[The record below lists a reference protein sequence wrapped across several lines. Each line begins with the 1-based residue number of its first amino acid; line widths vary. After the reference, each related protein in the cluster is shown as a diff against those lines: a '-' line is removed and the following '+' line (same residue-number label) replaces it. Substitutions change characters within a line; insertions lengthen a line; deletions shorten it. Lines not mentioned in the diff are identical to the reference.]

1 MNLVADCW
9 IGCDRTLPLK
19 LKVNELTRAEREG
32 RTNRG
37 KALPLDADEEAAAVQ
52 AEEEGSD
59 ADEEAS
65 GESGEH
71 LKLREPAVVCAGSSL
86 SLNFATLI
94 CNMI

>member
-1 MNLVADCW
+1 MKLQQCWDLLARAVPLLKQLTPPNVDLVADCW

-37 KALPLDADEEAAAVQ
+37 KALPLDGDEEAAAVQ
-52 AEEEGSD
+52 AIGEGSD

-71 LKLREPAVVCAGSSL
+71 LKL
-86 SLNFATLI
+86 
-94 CNMI
+94 